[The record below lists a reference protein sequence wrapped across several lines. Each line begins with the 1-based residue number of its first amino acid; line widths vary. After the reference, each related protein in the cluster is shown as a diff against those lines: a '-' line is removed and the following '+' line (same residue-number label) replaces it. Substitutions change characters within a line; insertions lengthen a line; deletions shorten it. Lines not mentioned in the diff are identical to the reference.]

1 MPAAPQH
8 LEPAVRDPR
17 KLRNTA
23 LILVAL
29 IFVSAIGIF
38 LAYVQL
44 SKNQNSATRPHI
56 VGRLNENLGVIR
68 QDGLATGFEPLDGK
82 VWVAAA
88 VCVNQPDSWKRSREV
103 MQRLSKHYGNNPD
116 FHLVC
121 ITVDP
126 DKETPEMLAKAA
138 QDLGAKL
145 PQWWFVAAGRE
156 FTHKY
161 LKDKF
166 LLGSMPREV
175 DGKWEYNPKII
186 VVDRNR
192 HLRTGKVGKASI
204 EFDFDAAAKWDAEGK
219 NKGIDKSNVEQMED
233 VLIQTIDTVMTE
245 PVGNKL

>member
-44 SKNQNSATRPHI
+44 SKTQNVATRPHI

-68 QDGLATGFEPLDGK
+68 QDGVATGFDPLDGK

-103 MQRLSKHYGNNPD
+103 MQRLAKHYEGNPN

-126 DKETPEMLAKAA
+126 DKETPEVLAKAA
-138 QDLGAKL
+138 QEIGAKL

-166 LLGSMPREV
+166 QLGSMPSEV
-175 DGKWEYNPKII
+175 DGKWEYNSKIL

-192 HLRTGKVGKASI
+192 HLRTGKVGKFSI
-204 EFDFDAAAKWDAEGK
+204 EFDFDNAAKWDAEGRK
-219 NKGIDKSNVEQMED
+219 SGSEKSNVEQMEI
-233 VLIQTIDTVMTE
+233 VLIQTIDAVMAE
-245 PVGNKL
+245 QVGNKL